1 MAGPSDG
8 DPDGWVELCERQ
20 AKTAAQDFAKACIQ
34 YIQTGV
40 NDATARP
47 HVSHKEFL
55 KKFVDCFSE
64 HFDIEFGKLRAHHKL
79 PNGTHTG
86 HDDSDYSE
94 DTDSPKTQHRTF
106 FRRLSF
112 KGLRRGKGLF
122 HKQHSDDADLSS
134 MNKNKTK
141 LAKIVVECRK
151 EGSVNY
157 LTPESLEQPG
167 GPQKWEKCRLA
178 LVKTVGGYMLEFY
191 SPPKAQK
198 PRSGVFCFLIS
209 EARETTAL
217 EMPDHENTFVLK
229 ADNNMEY
236 VIEAADVDDMKS
248 WLATIK
254 YCMRSAPTTQP
265 PPDALPGLPEPAP
278 PDLPPRR
285 DLPPSASNADLATD
299 TPDDAELGSIA
310 EESCSSTAAGAA
322 ARVSLAEWPW
332 FHGTLAR
339 AAAAACVL
347 AGGAAAHGCYL
358 VRQSETR
365 RGEYVLTFNFQG
377 RAKHLRMTLSE
388 AGQCRVQH
396 LWFPNVH
403 DMLEHFRAHAI
414 PLESGGTA
422 DVTLTEYVVCHD
434 ARQQLAVSHG
444 SDVRMRR
451 AELEAL
457 LAASAPHDRAVDN
470 QYVLCTVRPDRTAH
484 N

>member
-8 DPDGWVELCERQ
+8 EPEGWAEFCERQ
-20 AKTAAQDFAKACIQ
+20 AKNTAQELAKAWLQ
-34 YIQTGV
+34 YLQPIGHDANTRPPV
-40 NDATARP
+40 NN
-47 HVSHKEFL
+47 KELL
-55 KKFVDCFSE
+55 KKFCECVTE
-64 HFDIEFGKLRAHHKL
+64 KFDYEIVKLKALHKV

-86 HDDSDYSE
+86 HDESDYSE
-94 DTDSPKTQHRTF
+94 DTDSPKTQHKPF

-122 HKQHSDDADLSS
+122 HKQHSDEVELSS
-134 MNKNKTK
+134 NLNKHSKTK

-151 EGSVNY
+151 EGLVNY

-167 GPQKWEKCRLA
+167 GPQKWERCRLA

-236 VIEAADVDDMKS
+236 VIEAADVDDMKA

-254 YCMRSAPTTQP
+254 YCMRSPPTTQP

-285 DLPPSASNADLATD
+285 DLPNSTSITDIATD
-299 TPDDAELGSIA
+299 TPDDTELGSIV
-310 EESCSSTAAGAA
+310 EERPTEQEI
-322 ARVSLAEWPW
+322 SLVEWPW

-339 AAAAACVL
+339 SAAAACVL
-347 AGGAAAHGCYL
+347 AGGASAHGCYL

-365 RGEYVLTFNFQG
+365 EGEYVLTFNFQG
-377 RAKHLRMTLSE
+377 RAKHLRMTVNP

-403 DMLEHFRAHAI
+403 DMLDHFRANPI
-414 PLESGGTA
+414 PLESGGAA
-422 DVTLTEYVVCHD
+422 DVTLTEYVVFQD
-434 ARQQLAVSHG
+434 GRPQVSLA
-444 SDVRMRR
+444 
-451 AELEAL
+451 
-457 LAASAPHDRAVDN
+457 
-470 QYVLCTVRPDRTAH
+470 TA
-484 N
+484 

>member
-8 DPDGWVELCERQ
+8 DPDGWVEFCERQ
-20 AKTAAQDFAKACIQ
+20 AKAAAPEFARAAYWKYVQ
-34 YIQTGV
+34 SS
-40 NDATARP
+40 ATDPTSRP
-47 HVSHKEFL
+47 SVSHKDLL
-55 KKFVDCFSE
+55 KKFVDSFSDQFE
-64 HFDIEFGKLRAHHKL
+64 IEIGKLKAQHKV

-86 HDDSDYSE
+86 HDESDYSE
-94 DTDSPKTQHRTF
+94 DTDSPKTQHKPF

-122 HKQHSDDADLSS
+122 HKQHSDEVELSS
-134 MNKNKTK
+134 NLNKQSKTK

-151 EGSVNY
+151 EGLVNY
-157 LTPESLEQPG
+157 LTPESLEQPS

-285 DLPPSASNADLATD
+285 DLPASTSNADLATD
-299 TPDDAELGSIA
+299 TPEEAELGSIA
-310 EESCSSTAAGAA
+310 EEACT

-339 AAAAACVL
+339 AAAAAGVL

-365 RGEYVLTFNFQG
+365 QGEYVLTFNFQG

-388 AGQCRVQH
+388 TGQCRVQH

-403 DMLEHFRAHAI
+403 DMLEHFRAHPI
-414 PLESGGTA
+414 PLESGGAA
-422 DVTLTEYVVCHD
+422 DVTLTEYVVSAASD
-434 ARQQLAVSHG
+434 NRQLGVTHG

-457 LAASAPHDRAVDN
+457 LVASGAPHDRAVDN
-470 QYVLCTVRPDRTAH
+470 QYSFV
-484 N
+484 